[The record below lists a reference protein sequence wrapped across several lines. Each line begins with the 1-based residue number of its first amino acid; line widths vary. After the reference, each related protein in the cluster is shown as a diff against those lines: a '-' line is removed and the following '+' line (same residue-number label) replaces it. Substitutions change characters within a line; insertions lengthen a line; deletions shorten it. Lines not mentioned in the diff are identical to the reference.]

1 MPVTSSARQTD
12 ARLTNVHPINA
23 RQGDVHPTDAGPT
36 ENRHTDS
43 SGAAR
48 RPGRALASADR
59 GAWSATSTFPPLDR
73 NVGRSRRMARTA
85 LASWGASHLADSA
98 ELLVSEL
105 VTNAVRYGG
114 GAISVTLAL
123 TGSALHISVADFG
136 SGLPTPRD
144 AADDD
149 SNGRGLAIVTAL
161 CEQWTVTTRL
171 TGKTVSCRLD
181 LPI

>member
-1 MPVTSSARQTD
+1 M
-12 ARLTNVHPINA
+12 
-23 RQGDVHPTDAGPT
+23 
-36 ENRHTDS
+36 
-43 SGAAR
+43 
-48 RPGRALASADR
+48 
-59 GAWSATSTFPPLDR
+59 STFPPLER
-73 NVGRSRRMARTA
+73 NVGRSRRMTRTA
-85 LASWGASHLADSA
+85 LASWGASDLADSA

-105 VTNAVRYGG
+105 VTNAVRYGR
-114 GAISVTLAL
+114 GAVSVNLAL

-136 SGLPTPRD
+136 AGLPTARD

-181 LPI
+181 LPL